1 MCIVVMDGFL
11 QVHAGAAALK
21 AANLEPSAV
30 DSVCVGN
37 VLSCAGVDTPY
48 VARHTLLRLNI
59 GVDKPANTV
68 NRLCGSGFQ
77 VRSYSGYLISIL

>member
-1 MCIVVMDGFL
+1 M
-11 QVHAGAAALK
+11 K
-21 AANLEPSAV
+21 AANLDPSAV

-48 VARHTLLRLNI
+48 VARHSLLRLGI

-77 VRSYSGYLISIL
+77 VGILSSGLAHDVICFDSFLDQKMLER

>member
-1 MCIVVMDGFL
+1 M
-11 QVHAGAAALK
+11 K
-21 AANLEPSAV
+21 AANLDPSAV

-48 VARHTLLRLNI
+48 VARHSLLRLGI

-77 VRSYSGYLISIL
+77 VGILSYVIASLVDRIQAKIGILVG

>member
-1 MCIVVMDGFL
+1 MYAL

-21 AANLEPSAV
+21 AANLDPSAV

-48 VARHTLLRLNI
+48 VARHSLLRLGI

-77 VRSYSGYLISIL
+77 VGLYHLLSLSQLLN

>member
-1 MCIVVMDGFL
+1 M
-11 QVHAGAAALK
+11 K
-21 AANLEPSAV
+21 AANLDPSAV

-48 VARHTLLRLNI
+48 VARHSLLRLGI

-77 VRSYSGYLISIL
+77 VFLNQGSSFVIRALTEAHLTENFSPSETKF